1 VEGGRSIAGKIK
13 EDSRVSNKLCGEG
26 VLDISFLG
34 RKIYLYVP

>member
-1 VEGGRSIAGKIK
+1 VEGGRSIAGNVKN
-13 EDSRVSNKLCGEG
+13 DSRVSDKLCGEG